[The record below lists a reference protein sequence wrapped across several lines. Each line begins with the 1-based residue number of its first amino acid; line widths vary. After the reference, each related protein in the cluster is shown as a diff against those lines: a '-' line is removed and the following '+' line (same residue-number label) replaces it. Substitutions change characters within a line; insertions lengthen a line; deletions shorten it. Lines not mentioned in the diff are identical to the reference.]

1 MAERTTVTEL
11 VQIGIESTAGTAVAA
26 TKQLTSLGLVGSP
39 KMNFDKFRPAGSKFN
54 TLTAMGKEWTEA
66 KITGEPCYTELHYM
80 LASVLQYT
88 APVQIGATTAYTWS
102 HLPSSTA
109 PDTVKTYTVEK
120 GSSVRA
126 EKWAYGI
133 VSDLTLSGD
142 RDNIDLSGMMMGR
155 AMSEGITMTSGG
167 ITSPALI
174 PILPQEVSIYANDT
188 SGALGTT
195 KLERVLKWSWSISGR
210 FNPLWVVDAAQTSW
224 VAHVEGPVTAQLKL
238 TLEND
243 PIGSAYRTT
252 ARTSATKF
260 IRIEAVSSQ
269 NAGTATPYKLTFDA
283 AAKVS
288 ETGEASDED
297 GIQAYEL
304 TFDIVHDAT
313 WGKALTA
320 VLINSA
326 TAL

>member
-1 MAERTTVTEL
+1 MAERTTVTEAI
-11 VQIGIESTAGTAVAA
+11 QIGVESTAGTAVAA
-26 TKQLTSLGLVGSP
+26 NKSLPSLSIDGSA
-39 KMNFDKFRPAGSKFN
+39 KMNFDKFRPSGSKLN
-54 TLTAMGKEWTEA
+54 TITALGKEWTEA
-66 KITGEPCYTELHYM
+66 KVSGEPTYSELHYL
-80 LASVLQYT
+80 LASILQYT

-126 EKWAYGI
+126 EKFAYGI
-133 VSDLTLSGD
+133 MSDLTLSGD

-155 AMSEGITMTSGG
+155 AMTEGITLTS
-167 ITSPALI
+167 SPTALEQI
-174 PILPQEVSIYANDT
+174 PILPKEVSIYADT
-188 SGALGTT
+188 ASGSLGTT
-195 KLERVLKWSWSISGR
+195 LLTRVLKWSWSISGR

-224 VAHVEGPVTAQLKL
+224 VAHVEGPVNAQLKL
-238 TLEND
+238 TMEND
-243 PIGSAYRTT
+243 ATGAAYRDL
-252 ARTSATKF
+252 ARAGTTKF
-260 IRIEAVSSQ
+260 IRIEAVSGQ

-283 AAKVS
+283 ACKVS

-313 WGKALTA
+313 WGKGLTA
-320 VLINSA
+320 ALINKA
-326 TAL
+326 IAL